1 MKKLPFPT
9 HAEVFLIRSRCLLTG
24 LDMVLDLPFALYRCA
39 NAPAMLIHGFGHAL
53 ALFLTTRDAG
63 AFRERALLEGLSFSE
78 LLHSVLPLQRLP
90 QASDRPPRLQPEVK
104 PGAQSRIVA
113 AGGILLNL
121 LCLVSAWW
129 TFAEFAG
136 ASAWGWGFVLALFT
150 SSSLMA
156 MLSIPDWLAMMTGR
170 APYLACGPAFAV
182 RYKPTPEDAQCPEL
196 ASERLRGLVDIL
208 AKEASTRGGQS
219 GGFSIIVKKLDALS
233 VIFDKV
239 VKGKREDIVRILS
252 QRLLELLRKAKSEGY
267 RKPDD
272 FEVILLHLRYATG
285 GATHWHNAQ
294 PHWYEYYDAMM
305 HHRVENGQLTGA
317 MKEVFNMIAHNGD
330 MDGVYLDVSIE
341 GRTVR
346 RYFSQ
351 PDARK
356 VLLTLMPWTTSH
368 GDSDSRSVAEWVDF
382 NFTQGLAFK
391 ALRFAYLSTGL
402 DFNEHLSAGQVD
414 LDRLHLWAETVDLA
428 MTQAKSQ
435 RPEGILKPRARSIDD
450 ISESAKMLIRES
462 LAREVAKGLTQERIA
477 PFLACFEEAFYKH
490 DLTWV
495 MRRASRDFVG
505 EFALM
510 VCTTLEPRM
519 GVFSLTQAFSIGHN
533 RTRGEIFGSAEPQ
546 GVTSALQQGEETD
559 DALQIYLEDGQFATI
574 EFSPETGEDPVRIY
588 PRAQETDDFSW
599 PPEPAP
605 KTLLD
610 RPEADSIPCDWFA
623 INGNAKIERA
633 TRIDTPGEEVANDL
647 KDIPYSLRR
656 VVASFRPGGENA
668 ATMEHFSALLFANLL
683 DPERDPRK
691 HDLVLFGVDFNQD
704 LISEFALALG
714 SLIPSLKIRAENSGN
729 VLKEMKR
736 TQREGIGGYGPKT
749 VFLGVSNSAQTQSTL
764 AALRKARD
772 LVGPERC
779 FVLTQSFLN
788 SMSQALGQGFHPED
802 PMLPNTFVNL
812 SHFAPD
818 GSCGRRRSE
827 AATIVPVATQAVLT
841 EILIGL
847 AHRALDA
854 LQTLDASVIEAQAE
868 HFAVRHDL
876 QLTDI
881 AAFRE
886 FQAAVYEVE
895 IPNRVGYNAAGEAID
910 SPDREMVE
918 REARARAENTVEFV
932 RAYALFAAYIIIA
945 TVFGVPLFGVLASPL
960 DGIAG
965 IATAAHLLD
974 AALFLTALWLIHL
987 GIRRWQGRPV
997 FERIGARAEL
1007 YIDRKYIARMVE
1019 RYNATLFANAPA
1031 FVTPYFYWAD
1041 TVRDA
1046 LHRYG
1051 IRAHRGVVTIHRT
1064 PDERMGIEEANNA
1077 AEENMVYAQIGGIRF
1092 NNGQPQSRD
1101 KVRQGSQY
1109 ENPARPFQTVL
1120 SDSLAAL
1127 REKYNHK
1134 LSPETLRLINRRLI
1148 DLSDGLVFE
1157 FVVGARRKAI
1167 VNQSLWDV
1175 ARWLPFANAIHR
1187 LFLQYGFDLKNLTG
1201 DADTANQAQIQS
1213 TKHPVS
1219 PMDVHGETM
1228 EPRATVDALRGP
1240 DAAQDQSFAVFVFFD
1255 NYVSV
1260 SFNRHAMLQMDGRRT
1275 SEVLLGLGRGPSPV
1289 VDAADR
1295 SADSGFVWGL
1305 RRIGGA
1311 EYFVLRHA
1319 TDDFQMAL
1327 PTAHFSPEQRQRLHE
1342 ALNDDSYI
1350 DLAAAA

>member
-1 MKKLPFPT
+1 VRPGT
-9 HAEVFLIRSRCLLTG
+9 ASR
-24 LDMVLDLPFALYRCA
+24 V
-39 NAPAMLIHGFGHAL
+39 
-53 ALFLTTRDAG
+53 
-63 AFRERALLEGLSFSE
+63 
-78 LLHSVLPLQRLP
+78 
-90 QASDRPPRLQPEVK
+90 
-104 PGAQSRIVA
+104 VA
-113 AGGILLNL
+113 AGGIVANL
-121 LCLVSAWW
+121 ASVVLAWW
-129 TFAEFAG
+129 LLGPLAG
-136 ASAWGWGFVLALFT
+136 VNWLGLFLVLFSMASF
-150 SSSLMA
+150 MA
-156 MLSIPDWLAMMTGR
+156 MLSVPDWRAMLTGD
-170 APYLACGPAFAV
+170 ATCLACGPAFAV
-182 RYKPTPEDAQCPEL
+182 RYKPAPDDLDDPEL
-196 ASERLRGLVDIL
+196 VSARLRGLVEIL

-219 GGFSIIVKKLDALS
+219 GGFSVIVKKLGALS

-239 VKGKREDIVRILS
+239 VKGKREDIVKILA
-252 QRLLELLRKAKSEGY
+252 QRLLELLRKAQTEGY
-267 RKPDD
+267 QKPGDY
-272 FEVILLHLRYATG
+272 EVILLHLRYATG

-305 HHRVENGQLTGA
+305 HHGVSAGQLTGSLR
-317 MKEVFNMIAHNGD
+317 EVFNMIAHNGD
-330 MDGVYLDVSIE
+330 MDGVYLDVCIA

-356 VLLTLMPWTTSH
+356 VMLALMPWTTSH

-382 NFTQGLAFK
+382 HLTQGLAFK
-391 ALRFAYLSTGL
+391 ALRFAYLSAGL
-402 DFNEHLSAGQVD
+402 DFNQELSQGQIE
-414 LDRLHLWAETVDLA
+414 LDKLHLWAETVDLA
-428 MTQAKSQ
+428 LAQTKAQNPADL
-435 RPEGILKPRARSIDD
+435 LKPNAQSIDD
-450 ISESAKMLIRES
+450 LNDEAKAHIRAA
-462 LAREVAKGLTQERIA
+462 LLKEVAKGMAQQRVEA
-477 PFLACFEEAFYKH
+477 FLACFEDAFYRH

-533 RTRGEIFGSAEPQ
+533 RTKGEIFGSAEPQ
-546 GVTSALQQGEETD
+546 GVTSALQQGDED
-559 DALQIYLEDGQFATI
+559 DEALQIYLEDGQFATI
-574 EFSPETGEDPVRIY
+574 EYSPKPGCDPVRIY
-588 PRAQETDDFSW
+588 PRATVSDDLVLR
-599 PPEPAP
+599 PQPAP

-610 RPEADSIPCDWFA
+610 RPTDEALPCDWFA
-623 INGNAKIERA
+623 ITGNPKIERA
-633 TRIDTPGEEVANDL
+633 TRVEVPGEEVSNDL
-647 KDIPYSLRR
+647 KDIPYNLRR
-656 VVASFRPGGENA
+656 VTASFRPGGENVP
-668 ATMEHFSALLFANLL
+668 TMEHFCSLLFGNLL

-704 LISEFALALG
+704 LIGEFALALG

-736 TQREGIGGYGPKT
+736 TQREGIGSYGPKT

-788 SMSQALGQGFHPED
+788 SMSQALGQGFHPAD
-802 PMLPNTFVNL
+802 PIMPNTFVNL

-847 AHRALDA
+847 AERALDA
-854 LQTLDASVIEAQAE
+854 LQTLDADLIEAEAE
-868 HFAVRHDL
+868 PFAVRRDL
-876 QLTDI
+876 QPTDL

-895 IPNRVGYNAAGEAID
+895 IPNRVGYNAAGQAIA
-910 SPDREMVE
+910 SPDHEAVE
-918 REARARAENTVEFV
+918 REAHARAENTVEFV
-932 RAYALFAAYIIIA
+932 RAYALFAAYIVIA
-945 TVFGVPLFGVLASPL
+945 TLFGVPVFAVLTSPF

-965 IATAAHLLD
+965 VATAAHVLD
-974 AALFLTALWLIHL
+974 AGLFLCALWLIHL

-1019 RYNATLFANAPA
+1019 RYNATLFSNAPA

-1046 LHRYG
+1046 LHRFG

-1077 AEENMVYAQIGGIRF
+1077 AEENMVFAQIGGIRF
-1092 NNGQPQSRD
+1092 NGGQPQSRD
-1101 KVRQGSQY
+1101 RVRQGSQY
-1109 ENPARPFQTVL
+1109 ENPARKFQTVL

-1127 REKYNHK
+1127 REKYNHR

-1167 VNQSLWDV
+1167 VNQSLWAV
-1175 ARWLPFANAIHR
+1175 VHWLPFAEAIHT

-1219 PMDVHGETM
+1219 PMDVHGDTM
-1228 EPRATVDALRGP
+1228 QPRATIESLRGP
-1240 DAAQDQSFAVFVFFD
+1240 DADQDQAFAVFVFFD
-1255 NYVSV
+1255 NYVSL
-1260 SFNRHAMLQMDGRRT
+1260 SFNRHAMLQMDGHRT
-1275 SEVLLGLGRGPSPV
+1275 EAVK
-1289 VDAADR
+1289 
-1295 SADSGFVWGL
+1295 
-1305 RRIGGA
+1305 
-1311 EYFVLRHA
+1311 
-1319 TDDFQMAL
+1319 DF
-1327 PTAHFSPEQRQRLHE
+1327 RLM
-1342 ALNDDSYI
+1342 
-1350 DLAAAA
+1350 